1 VEFSYSSVEI
11 GSDDDYDDYDDS
23 YESKNGILFAWR
35 GLMLN
40 RTSTVSYVC
49 VLNTLL
55 PHTWLTDL
63 GNGPQ
68 FAEKQDSRRKPS
80 MNRKLLSES
89 TCRTAASACS
99 TKTGFPA
106 MMDNFTISMW
116 MVNILQRRLVITT
129 VAGWVQKVMV
139 EAKDGNLV
147 LGQVSCRSITA
158 GSVFLAFF
166 TYFTSL
172 YWYEA
177 YPDEITI
184 PINISAGLRKKVNNY
199 SWDAPYKDS
208 EDSETGTATSQW
220 DQPFR

>member
-1 VEFSYSSVEI
+1 
-11 GSDDDYDDYDDS
+11 
-23 YESKNGILFAWR
+23 
-35 GLMLN
+35 
-40 RTSTVSYVC
+40 
-49 VLNTLL
+49 
-55 PHTWLTDL
+55 
-63 GNGPQ
+63 
-68 FAEKQDSRRKPS
+68 
-80 MNRKLLSES
+80 
-89 TCRTAASACS
+89 
-99 TKTGFPA
+99 
-106 MMDNFTISMW
+106 
-116 MVNILQRRLVITT
+116 
-129 VAGWVQKVMV
+129 MV

-147 LGQVSCRSITA
+147 LGQVSMSRSITA

-184 PINISAGLRKKVNNY
+184 PINISAGLRKKVNNN